1 VVSFGSLLVYTF
13 GIFLKPL
20 TSEFH
25 WSREDAPR
33 AFALA
38 AITIAVVLP
47 LLGIAL
53 DRLAPRRVVF
63 PKFLVLGGAVRGL
76 SRMSGA
82 LGVLRDLP
90 CGRRGR
96 RRHHAEGML
105 RRRHQL
111 VRQAPRPGV
120 GCRARA
126 RRLDDR
132 AAGSRDASGKR
143 RRSL

>member
-1 VVSFGSLLVYTF
+1 MVSFGSLLVYTF

-63 PKFLVLGGAVRGL
+63 P
-76 SRMSGA
+76 
-82 LGVLRDLP
+82 
-90 CGRRGR
+90 
-96 RRHHAEGML
+96 
-105 RRRHQL
+105 
-111 VRQAPRPGV
+111 
-120 GCRARA
+120 
-126 RRLDDR
+126 
-132 AAGSRDASGKR
+132 
-143 RRSL
+143 